1 MPDLTKAVWRKSSR
15 SNNTQNCVEVAHL
28 PNGGFA
34 IRDSKQ
40 DGAGPVLRYTLPEW
54 EAFIAGVKRGE
65 FDSRPRTT
73 FLALRAAWSRTAS
86 HLTRRRRGE
95 PARSDGPAAP
105 DA

>member
-1 MPDLTKAVWRKSSR
+1 MPDLNKAVWRKSSR

-40 DGAGPVLRYTLPEW
+40 DGAGPILRYTLPEW

-65 FDSRPRTT
+65 FDSRPRRCR
-73 FLALRAAWSRTAS
+73 FPRLRRLVSR
-86 HLTRRRRGE
+86 LF
-95 PARSDGPAAP
+95 PAPRAGPAAP
-105 DA
+105 